1 MKIFKYIL
9 FLLFICVQQS
19 AFACWDDEEDELFEY
34 AIDEDDDSSDDE
46 YWEDEWWWDDEYDD
60 NFMDEESGTDWW
72 EDEDYDEDS
81 DDWWLFDEWPY
92 DDTLD
97 DTDDVEY
104 EDWND
109 DDEYPNLLDEI
120 FVYPDYDDD
129 FIGAYD
135 FAYEFHARDSYDDDE
150 DSYWDD
156 YDNNSDDDKETKNN
170 PDEEKSDSTEYHKFG
185 DKDKLVDYKFPKTWA
200 KQETKMG
207 CVPRILGIAA
217 AITLNR
223 KDEKIDMMFSD
234 DYKMKTG
241 RDPLSDGVSPDD
253 IGKFIES
260 EFDSYQVDTKEEIKK
275 AIDNNNCVLGTIE
288 NSVGYHEVLI
298 IGYKEDDDD
307 KDEGSK
313 TDSSNDDDKKDKEE
327 GEFIYVDPGTGDY
340 ENGDY
345 EDFHFKKYAVK
356 SIK

>member
-1 MKIFKYIL
+1 M
-9 FLLFICVQQS
+9 
-19 AFACWDDEEDELFEY
+19 
-34 AIDEDDDSSDDE
+34 
-46 YWEDEWWWDDEYDD
+46 
-60 NFMDEESGTDWW
+60 
-72 EDEDYDEDS
+72 
-81 DDWWLFDEWPY
+81 
-92 DDTLD
+92 
-97 DTDDVEY
+97 
-104 EDWND
+104 
-109 DDEYPNLLDEI
+109 
-120 FVYPDYDDD
+120 
-129 FIGAYD
+129 
-135 FAYEFHARDSYDDDE
+135 R
-150 DSYWDD
+150 
-156 YDNNSDDDKETKNN
+156 
-170 PDEEKSDSTEYHKFG
+170 
-185 DKDKLVDYKFPKTWA
+185 
-200 KQETKMG
+200 
-207 CVPRILGIAA
+207 
-217 AITLNR
+217 
-223 KDEKIDMMFSD
+223 
-234 DYKMKTG
+234 KTG

-288 NSVGYHEVLI
+288 NSVGYHKVLI